1 MLKKLLKTKKS
12 CQKVAEQLV
21 ERSTGAHPGGHQ
33 HGDRKP
39 TETLAVE
46 FCYLGVNLSLEELR
60 N

>member
-1 MLKKLLKTKKS
+1 MKKS

-39 TETLAVE
+39 TETSAT
-46 FCYLGVNLSLEELR
+46 GIELKTDC
-60 N
+60 NNNFPNIYTNC